1 MNNSELARYIDHT
14 LLKANAT
21 KEAILATC
29 EEAKAYHT
37 ASVCV
42 NGCWAKTVH
51 EALAGTGIK
60 TCCVVG
66 FPLGAMSTAAKAFE
80 TAEAVKDGAEEIDMV
95 INIGYLKGG
104 MTQEAQD
111 DIAAVVKAAHA
122 GGAIVKVIIETC
134 LLTEEEKVLACELSK
149 AAGADFVKTSTGFS
163 TAGATTQDIALMR
176 KTVGPDF
183 GVKASSGIKTL
194 KGALSLV
201 NAGTNRLGT
210 SSGIALLEDFR
221 ASFGK

>member
-21 KEAILATC
+21 KDAILATC

-176 KTVGPDF
+176 KTVGPEL
-183 GVKASSGIKTL
+183 GVKAAGGVRTRETAEAMIAAGSTCIGASSSRAI
-194 KGALSLV
+194 
-201 NAGTNRLGT
+201 
-210 SSGIALLEDFR
+210 LE
-221 ASFGK
+221 G

>member
-42 NGCWAKTVH
+42 NGCWAKPVH
-51 EALAGTGIK
+51 EALAGTGVK

-176 KTVGPDF
+176 KTVGPEL
-183 GVKASSGIKTL
+183 GVKAAGGVRTRETAEAMIAAGATRIGASSSRAI
-194 KGALSLV
+194 
-201 NAGTNRLGT
+201 
-210 SSGIALLEDFR
+210 LE
-221 ASFGK
+221 G

>member
-1 MNNSELARYIDHT
+1 M
-14 LLKANAT
+14 
-21 KEAILATC
+21 
-29 EEAKAYHT
+29 
-37 ASVCV
+37 
-42 NGCWAKTVH
+42 H
-51 EALAGTGIK
+51 EALAGTGVK

-104 MTQEAQD
+104 MTQEVQD

-176 KTVGPDF
+176 KTVGPEL
-183 GVKASSGIKTL
+183 GVKAAGGVRTRETAEAMIAAGATRIGASSSRAI
-194 KGALSLV
+194 
-201 NAGTNRLGT
+201 
-210 SSGIALLEDFR
+210 LE
-221 ASFGK
+221 G

>member
-21 KEAILATC
+21 KDAILATC

-134 LLTEEEKVLACELSK
+134 LLTEEEKVLACELS
-149 AAGADFVKTSTGFS
+149 

-176 KTVGPDF
+176 KTVGPEL
-183 GVKASSGIKTL
+183 GVKAAGGVRTRETAEAMIAAGATRIGASSSRAI
-194 KGALSLV
+194 
-201 NAGTNRLGT
+201 
-210 SSGIALLEDFR
+210 LE
-221 ASFGK
+221 G

>member
-1 MNNSELARYIDHT
+1 MKLNKYIDHT
-14 LLKANAT
+14 LLKADAT
-21 KEAILATC
+21 TEQIKKIC
-29 EEAKAYHT
+29 DEAKQYDF

-42 NGCWAKTVH
+42 NSCHAEYVAQQLKGSGVA
-51 EALAGTGIK
+51 

-104 MTQEAQD
+104 MTQEVQD

-176 KTVGPDF
+176 KTVGPEL
-183 GVKASSGIKTL
+183 GVKAAGGVRTRETAEAMIAAGATRIGASSSRAI
-194 KGALSLV
+194 
-201 NAGTNRLGT
+201 
-210 SSGIALLEDFR
+210 LE
-221 ASFGK
+221 G

>member
-1 MNNSELARYIDHT
+1 MTREEILSHVDHT
-14 LLKANAT
+14 LLKPEAT
-21 KEAILATC
+21 WPQIQVICDEAV
-29 EEAKAYHT
+29 ENHT
-37 ASVCV
+37 ASICINTCYVKQAV
-42 NGCWAKTVH
+42 
-51 EALAGTGIK
+51 EYLAGRIPV
-60 TCCVVG
+60 CCVVG

-176 KTVGPDF
+176 KTVGPEL
-183 GVKASSGIKTL
+183 GVKAAGGVRTRETAEAMIAAGSTRIGASSSRAI
-194 KGALSLV
+194 
-201 NAGTNRLGT
+201 
-210 SSGIALLEDFR
+210 LE
-221 ASFGK
+221 G